1 MLFIYKYCNK
11 MLVNKTKFGFSCP
24 CRYFAKPYVGDT
36 MQFAVGLNDIPS
48 LWIQDK
54 PCIQGVFVS
63 DAHH

>member
-1 MLFIYKYCNK
+1 MHGQQNI
-11 MLVNKTKFGFSCP
+11 KFGFSCL

-36 MQFAVGLNDIPS
+36 IQFAVGRSDILS
-48 LWIQDK
+48 LWILDK